1 MKDRALTCPSAPA
14 EIGSVL
20 LGVVAERG
28 QVAYLSPN
36 VPVTPTLLDSLEA
49 SSVPLDNRLRFAG
62 PCIAHR
68 CIQWK
73 GGEGTDH
80 CGLIEHAVKTF
91 ERTEG
96 PDTLPQC
103 GIRATCRWIE
113 PNGIRHVFDERVL
126 VDLGQLPA
134 PDPLPQVRLLTLG
147 QPQ

>member
-1 MKDRALTCPSAPA
+1 LKDRVLTCPSAPA

-73 GGEGTDH
+73 GGEGTGH
-80 CGLIEHAVKTF
+80 CGLIEHAVRTL

-96 PDTLPQC
+96 PDTLPRC
-103 GIRATCRWIE
+103 GIRSTCRWFE
-113 PNGIRHVFDERVL
+113 QSGAVACGLCPEVIRR
-126 VDLGQLPA
+126 PA
-134 PDPLPQVRLLTLG
+134 NECRAAG
-147 QPQ
+147 G